1 MSENNNNNRSIV
13 PLIATVVVL
22 IAAIAAV
29 IVLVVMS
36 NNKPVVDN
44 NSGSGSVSG
53 DSSVIDS
60 NASVQF
66 HPTQELIDECNNNAH
81 DLVQSNYEIVR
92 MFLIEPLPHEDE
104 PYGNKP
110 EDGYYTA
117 SSSKYPNYSDME
129 KLVNSTFTADE
140 AKRVLTNLDGSGLT
154 VYNARE
160 GYGGALG
167 VIADFKPAAGVTVPE
182 SSRIVFVPVSE
193 TECKLSVYPG
203 ADSNT
208 DLSGVSADK
217 ILETTMVKEADGW
230 KLTKLVY

>member
-1 MSENNNNNRSIV
+1 MSENNNNKSIA
-13 PLIATVVVL
+13 PRIATVIVFL
-22 IAAIAAV
+22 AAIAAV
-29 IVLVVMS
+29 VVLIVMN
-36 NNKPVVDN
+36 NNKPAADPN
-44 NSGSGSVSG
+44 GGASTNQ
-53 DSSVIDS
+53 SSVNSD
-60 NASVQF
+60 ASVQF

-208 DLSGVSADK
+208 DLSGVSADS

>member
-1 MSENNNNNRSIV
+1 MSDNNNKSIA
-13 PLIATVVVL
+13 PLVATVVVL

-29 IVLVVMS
+29 VILVVMN
-36 NNKPVVDN
+36 NNKPVPAPD
-44 NSGSGSVSG
+44 SGTVS
-53 DSSVIDS
+53 DQNPVSSD
-60 NASVQF
+60 ASVQF
-66 HPTQELIDECNNNAH
+66 RPTQELIDECNNNAH
-81 DLVQSNYEIVR
+81 DLVANNYDIVR
-92 MFLIEPLPHEDE
+92 MYLIEPLPHEDE

-117 SSSKYPNYSDME
+117 SSSKYPNYADLE
-129 KLVNSTFTADE
+129 KFVKSVFTADE
-140 AKRVLTNLDGSGLT
+140 AARILTNIDGNGLT
-154 VYNARE
+154 VYNERE

-167 VIADFKPAAGVTVPE
+167 VIADFKPVSGAAVPE

-203 ADSNT
+203 ADGNT

-217 ILETTMVKEADGW
+217 ILETTMIKDADGW